1 LTGTMTGSG
10 TLVLG
15 SSPMTL
21 RFNGTAGDGNAIF
34 NFGSGTAV
42 ANVRSTG
49 TAAIA
54 LGGLAGGPGT
64 QLQGDNSSGGAN
76 LTYTIGGA
84 GVNTEFD
91 GVIRDG
97 TVGTVALVKTGA
109 GVFTLA
115 GTNIYSAGTIING
128 GTLLLNNTN
137 GSGTGSGI
145 VTVANGGTL
154 GGTGV
159 ISGAVTVNSGG
170 MLAPGNPLGILT
182 VSNNLTFAAG
192 STTFM
197 QVQHSP
203 LTNDAV
209 KVTGTL
215 AEGGML
221 NITNIGAS
229 ALAAGDS
236 FVLFNAAGYSGA
248 FANLILP
255 PLPVGLAW
263 NTNALYTAGTVSV
276 VITARPAIGSIV
288 ISGNSL
294 VFSGTGGVGNA
305 NYYLLG
311 TTNLAAPLT
320 NWPRLLTNQF
330 DAAGNF
336 NFTNGINSTS
346 QQSFYLLQLQ

>member
-1 LTGTMTGSG
+1 
-10 TLVLG
+10 
-15 SSPMTL
+15 
-21 RFNGTAGDGNAIF
+21 
-34 NFGSGTAV
+34 
-42 ANVRSTG
+42 
-49 TAAIA
+49 
-54 LGGLAGGPGT
+54 
-64 QLQGDNSSGGAN
+64 
-76 LTYTIGGA
+76 
-84 GVNTEFD
+84 
-91 GVIRDG
+91 
-97 TVGTVALVKTGA
+97 
-109 GVFTLA
+109 VFTLT
-115 GTNIYSAGTIING
+115 GTNIYSAGTTING

-145 VTVANGGTL
+145 VTVAGGGTL

-159 ISGAVTVNSGG
+159 ISGAVTVSSGG
-170 MLAPGNPLGILT
+170 MLAPGNPLGTLT
-182 VSNNLTFAAG
+182 VSNNLTLAGG

-203 LTNDAV
+203 LANDAV

-215 AEGGML
+215 AEGGTL
-221 NITNIGAS
+221 NITNIGTS

-236 FVLFNAAGYSGA
+236 FLLFNAASYSGA
-248 FANLILP
+248 FANVILP
-255 PLPVGLAW
+255 SLPVGLAW

-276 VITARPAIGSIV
+276 VVTARPAIGSIL

-311 TTNLAAPLT
+311 TTNMATPLT